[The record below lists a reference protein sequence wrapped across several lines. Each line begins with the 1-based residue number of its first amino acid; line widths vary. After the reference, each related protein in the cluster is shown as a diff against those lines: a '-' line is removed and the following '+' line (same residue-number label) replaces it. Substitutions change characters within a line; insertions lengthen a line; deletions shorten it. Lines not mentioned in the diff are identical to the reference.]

1 VLGKGIGTT
10 NILLWDKS
18 NRLNK
23 SFDVEVVPD
32 LNSLKEKIHL
42 LLPDEA
48 IDVHTSQGA
57 IVLTGEVS
65 SLIVM
70 DTAVRL
76 AHSFLQAPSTEGATQ
91 QGEVINLLSVG
102 GAQQVVLKVT
112 VAEMDREVSRRMNI
126 NFLSLYNS
134 PRWNVGA
141 LNRGAPT
148 IFDPVTGELS
158 GIGLGSGTGLGITGS
173 GLFAAFDDGTSLF
186 GIAFDASKENGSTK
200 VLAEPTLTTLSGQ
213 EAEFLAGG
221 EFPIPVPQEDGVTT
235 VEFKEFGIALKF
247 LPVVL
252 NSGKINLKLHV
263 EVTEISD
270 LTFISNFAIP
280 TLTTRRAFST
290 VELGDGQTI
299 GIAGLLR
306 ETMSDN
312 VEKFPFLGDIPILG
326 QLFRSS
332 SFEKKETELVILV
345 TPTLARPLPDG
356 EYSLPGDDFLEPN
369 DMAFYLLGRT
379 HSSPVSQ
386 TSAADNQIASADTAA
401 VAETTEVQSAEI
413 EATLP
418 ATGGSESQFGH
429 SVNQ

>member
-1 VLGKGIGTT
+1 
-10 NILLWDKS
+10 
-18 NRLNK
+18 
-23 SFDVEVVPD
+23 
-32 LNSLKEKIHL
+32 
-42 LLPDEA
+42 
-48 IDVHTSQGA
+48 
-57 IVLTGEVS
+57 
-65 SLIVM
+65 M

-76 AHSFLQAPSTEGATQ
+76 AHSFLQAPSSEGATQ

-141 LNRGAPT
+141 LNRGVPT
-148 IFDPVTGELS
+148 VFDPVGETL
-158 GIGLGSGTGLGITGS
+158 SGTGLGITGS

-270 LTFISNFAIP
+270 LTFISGFAIP

-356 EYSLPGDDFLEPN
+356 EYSLPGDDFLEPS
-369 DMAFYLLGRT
+369 DMGFYLLGRT
-379 HSSPVSQ
+379 HSSPSSQ
-386 TSAADNQIASADTAA
+386 TSGADDQIASA
-401 VAETTEVQSAEI
+401 ETTEAQHAESKF
-413 EATLP
+413 TLP
-418 ATGGSESQFGH
+418 ANGGSESQFGH